1 MGFTGGAKVGGRYR
15 RGPATPGSLPHS
27 KLYAGTA
34 RASTPAGALSHT
46 VGKVGGT
53 FASLVYSTVVASTTD
68 LPDIH
73 RRLVEIFG
81 QHTWQ
86 PDLDPLDEAVGT
98 IISQHTSGA
107 NSRRAFERLRA
118 DFGTWDAV
126 RRAPVEGIAAAIWC
140 AGLARQ
146 KAPRIKALLERVDAE
161 RGRLDLDFLAEL
173 PQAAAVSWLRRLPG
187 VGQTTA
193 ACVLLFGL
201 GRPVMPVDGG
211 ILRIARRIG
220 LVGERGAPDEVQ
232 AALEGSVPPEW
243 VYCLHVNLIRFGRDF
258 CTPSAPACPIC
269 PLNDLCDSF
278 QRSHDGRA
286 TAARGAGPGSIR

>member
-1 MGFTGGAKVGGRYR
+1 
-15 RGPATPGSLPHS
+15 
-27 KLYAGTA
+27 
-34 RASTPAGALSHT
+34 
-46 VGKVGGT
+46 
-53 FASLVYSTVVASTTD
+53 VASTTD
-68 LPDIH
+68 VPDVH

-86 PDLDPLDEAVGT
+86 PDLDPLDEAIGT
-98 IISQHTSGA
+98 IISQHTSAA
-107 NSRRAFERLRA
+107 NSRRAFDRLRA
-118 DFGTWDAV
+118 EFGTWEAV
-126 RRAPVEGIAAAIWC
+126 RHAPVDAIAGAIWC

-146 KAPRIKALLERVDAE
+146 KAPRIKALLERVSAE
-161 RGRLDLDFLAEL
+161 RGRLDLAFLAQL
-173 PQAAAVSWLRRLPG
+173 PPGAAMAWLRRLPG

-220 LVGERGAPDEVQ
+220 LVGERGAPDAVQ
-232 AALEGSVPPEW
+232 AALEGAVPPEW

-269 PLNDLCDSF
+269 PLNDLCDYF
-278 QRSHDGRA
+278 RRSHDDGSGVA
-286 TAARGAGPGSIR
+286 TAARGAGRGSNR